1 MDLSFKHPF
10 CALVSGPTSCGKT
23 VFTLNFIQNIKEMCN
38 VTFKNIIWYYDEWQP
53 SYDNNKLN
61 IKYTQG
67 LPNMRDFTGSDPS
80 LIIIDDLMKEAG
92 GAIVDIFTKGSHHR
106 NLSVFYITQNLFH
119 QGKGQR
125 DISLNAHYIIYFK
138 NPRDKAQI
146 SHLARQ
152 VCPENSR
159 FIQEA
164 YYDSTSRPH
173 GYLVLD
179 LKQNT
184 PESLRIRTNILPGE
198 YPTIVYVPR
207 KGNKHD
213 SLTEYSI
220 NSV

>member
-1 MDLSFKHPF
+1 
-10 CALVSGPTSCGKT
+10 
-23 VFTLNFIQNIKEMCN
+23 MCN
-38 VTFKNIIWYYDEWQP
+38 VSFKSIIWYYDEWQP
-53 SYDNNKLN
+53 GYENKLN

-67 LPNMRDFTGSDPS
+67 LPNMSDFNGSEPT

-152 VCPENSR
+152 VYPENSR
-159 FIQEA
+159 FIQDA
-164 YYDSTSRPH
+164 YYDATTRAH

-184 PESLRIRTNILPGE
+184 PESLRIRTNILPSE
-198 YPTIVYVPR
+198 YPTIVYVPK
-207 KGNKHD
+207 KGSKHE
-213 SLTEYSI
+213 SYAEYCI
-220 NSV
+220 NPV